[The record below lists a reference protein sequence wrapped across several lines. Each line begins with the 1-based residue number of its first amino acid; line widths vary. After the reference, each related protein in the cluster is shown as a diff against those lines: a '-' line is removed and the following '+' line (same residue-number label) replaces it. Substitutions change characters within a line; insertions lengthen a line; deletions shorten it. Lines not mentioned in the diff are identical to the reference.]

1 MRIPQRVS
9 FPAPCGSGAPLARS
23 SGERVGVSETGG
35 SLESS
40 WMDRGRS
47 PRGRHQPRANKRA
60 LGRGVWPRIV
70 ESGWG
75 LWILAVAGLTGLAI
89 GALLG
94 ARAPSWPFFARRS
107 IAALLVGSLGSV
119 VGGSISLY
127 GELTTTQGAHGLA
140 AFVKGAIAGGLLG
153 LILVGAVS
161 WAEASSESS

>member
-1 MRIPQRVS
+1 MSRRGWIV
-9 FPAPCGSGAPLARS
+9 
-23 SGERVGVSETGG
+23 VG
-35 SLESS
+35 
-40 WMDRGRS
+40 
-47 PRGRHQPRANKRA
+47 A
-60 LGRGVWPRIV
+60 LGVGISLALTSVLLVGGVWPRIV

-75 LWILAVAGLTGLAI
+75 LWILAVAGVTGLAI

-140 AFVKGAIAGGLLG
+140 AFVKGAIAGGFLG

-161 WAEASSESS
+161 WAGASSGNS